1 MKDIRR
7 ARRTGAAAIACAL
20 VLRLWSAGLP
30 QLIALWISQ
39 QNIASFFTD
48 EETGQDVRF
57 SSSIDTFSPDFVE
70 SPPPLFPEPAE
81 PTEPPLPS
89 FTGEEDI
96 ALYYAAHKDPDIEEL
111 LTRPLEWDL
120 REEGPSVLILH
131 THSTESYTKAGEDY
145 RETAAWRTLDEGY
158 NMLSIGQR
166 VTALLGEAGISAVQ
180 DPSLFDYPSYNGS
193 YTRARKAIQT
203 WLEEHPTI
211 RLILDLH
218 RDASGSE
225 NRQMRTHCQVDG
237 QDSAQLMLVV
247 GTNHEGYEE
256 NLSLALKLHARL
268 ESQSPGIMRPLQL
281 RASRFNQDLC
291 PGALLVEVGAAG
303 NTHAEA
309 LLAAEALGKAIIDLA
324 RGTQEEK
331 KE

>member
-39 QNIASFFTD
+39 QNITSFFTD
-48 EETGQDVRF
+48 AETGQDVRF
-57 SSSIDTFSPDFVE
+57 SSSMDTFSPDFVE

-145 RETAAWRTLDEGY
+145 KETAAWRTLDGGY

-166 VTALLGEAGISAVQ
+166 VTALLAEAGISAVQ

-225 NRQMRTHCQVDG
+225 NRQMRTHCQMEG

-256 NLSLALKLHARL
+256 NLSLALKLHAQL

-291 PGALLVEVGAAG
+291 HGALLVEVGAAG